1 MIDKKSLSPNLD
13 AEQIGNESGL
23 IMLEANSKEEMV
35 NNAKRPRLTTLLDVN
50 CSRSAT
56 MLQMAFGDNARRK
69 PTQHSRPF
77 LAQTTFQRV
86 VSQKNIHL
94 KSMSDKEF
102 NCNFKELIPEH
113 LEYPTQHSVGSGS
126 FGQCFKASYRG
137 IAVIVKQM
145 THNNN
150 AGEQNRAKKN
160 LLHEAGVITALGD
173 HANLPMFGVV
183 MPLCLVLQFH
193 DINQE
198 STTLHQA
205 ASKNLLNP
213 TNCISLFIEIV
224 STLSY
229 VHSKGYLHNDIKANN
244 VVLERKSD
252 SAKYDPILIDFGKS
266 TKLGLPCSKRSSS
279 CCSRKVYLAPEVQK
293 ERRYSVASDI
303 YSLGRMLKAVS
314 CLIGFYEKV
323 RVLVKKPLTK
333 TLVIGLLL

>member
-1 MIDKKSLSPNLD
+1 MALLGNTCTEVLLGINDGPNMAETSMIDKKSL
-13 AEQIGNESGL
+13 AEQIGNESGI

-35 NNAKRPRLTTLLDVN
+35 NDAKRPRLTTLLDVN
-50 CSRSAT
+50 CSRAAT
-56 MLQMAFGDNARRK
+56 MLRMALGDNARSK

-77 LAQTTFQRV
+77 LAQTIFQRV

-113 LEYPTQHSVGSGS
+113 LEYLTQHSVGSGS

-150 AGEQNRAKKN
+150 AGEQDRAKKN
-160 LLHEAGVITALGD
+160 LLYEAGVITALGD
-173 HANLPMFGVV
+173 HTNLPMLFGVV
-183 MPLCLVLQFH
+183 TKSLPLCLVLQFH
-193 DINQE
+193 GINQE

-213 TNCISLFIEIV
+213 TNCISLFIEIA

-229 VHSKGYLHNDIKANN
+229 VHSKGYLHNDH
-244 VVLERKSD
+244 S
-252 SAKYDPILIDFGKS
+252 
-266 TKLGLPCSKRSSS
+266 
-279 CCSRKVYLAPEVQK
+279 
-293 ERRYSVASDI
+293 
-303 YSLGRMLKAVS
+303 
-314 CLIGFYEKV
+314 
-323 RVLVKKPLTK
+323 
-333 TLVIGLLL
+333 